1 MCSLRSSSSS
11 LAFWCAFSS
20 THLFLSVMSTCRMA
34 CDSRM
39 SVVFIG
45 SGDGIGL
52 GDTGNTLTRGGI
64 LLII

>member
-1 MCSLRSSSSS
+1 
-11 LAFWCAFSS
+11 
-20 THLFLSVMSTCRMA
+20 MA

-64 LLII
+64 LLIIW